1 MAFRKKSKKIAAK
14 TPAELDAMQAAGEI
28 VGRTL
33 QAVKAAAKPGVSTLD
48 LDEIAEATIREAGAT
63 PAFLGYQGFPG
74 SICSSV
80 NDMVVHGIP
89 AADVVLKE
97 GDLVSIDCG
106 AILDGWASDSA
117 ISFVVGTPR
126 QEDLDL
132 IATTTA
138 ALEAG
143 IAAAQVGGRLG
154 DISNAI
160 GRVANKARLGNLEDH
175 GGHGIGRVMHGEPFV
190 PNDGRPR
197 RGMELKAGLVLA
209 LEPMFILGGSG
220 RYRHGDDG
228 WTLYT
233 RDGSRSAHV
242 EHTVAITADGP
253 RILSAV

>member
-1 MAFRKKSKKIAAK
+1 MIELRTPEEIDAMRESGRVVAQALAAVK
-14 TPAELDAMQAAGEI
+14 EAAQVGTSLRELDQVARDVIFG
-28 VGRTL
+28 
-33 QAVKAAAKPGVSTLD
+33 
-48 LDEIAEATIREAGAT
+48 AGAT
-63 PAFLGYQGFPG
+63 SPFLDYHPDWAPVPFPG
-74 SICSSV
+74 VICASV
-80 NDMVVHGIP
+80 NDAVVHGIP
-89 AADVVLKE
+89 TDQTIAD

-132 IATTTA
+132 IATTTT

-197 RGMELKAGLVLA
+197 RGLELKAGLVLA

-242 EHTVAITADGP
+242 EHTIAITADGP
-253 RILSAV
+253 RILSAL